1 MASSSARNQS
11 LRLTAMLAGV
21 AMLSACGLGSPEGEG
36 TEGNEGNGGP
46 TQTNITI
53 DLPNYPSTLDPGLQY
68 DGATYPVYR
77 NIYDQLLRRDSDTL
91 EPVPWIAE
99 SWEQESPTTW
109 RFTLRDDVTFS
120 DGSPLTAKDAAF
132 SLNRILD
139 KALNSPQF
147 ANFSAVATATADS
160 DTELVIETEDP
171 SATLLTYL
179 TTLSIVSEE
188 YVDEVGNDGLNEKP
202 MGSGAYVLE
211 SLRSGSEV
219 KLKRNADYWGEAPEI
234 EEAVFRAVPNVST
247 RVADLR
253 SGQADLV
260 MNLAADQAAELEG
273 QDGMQVLAVPTE
285 RVDYL
290 ALNTLADTPTKDL
303 RVRQA
308 IAAAI
313 NYDSLIEN
321 LGGGFADPVG
331 AVLTPLS
338 FGYPDDAANY
348 EYDPERAREL
358 LAEAGVTN
366 PVLEFPAS
374 PAYDPQLLQAIQSDL
389 QAVGFTVNITNTD
402 HATFLQ
408 KVQDPSHNWGS
419 IRFGRWS
426 CSCLDADGVIYP
438 LFRTGTVWSSY
449 SNPEFDAAVDR
460 GRTTTEEAERLEA
473 YDSAFAMLN
482 EDLPG
487 IGLFQEYAIYGATA
501 GLQWQPDAVESVY
514 LDQMSFEGS

>member
-1 MASSSARNQS
+1 MAHLNARDGTF
-11 LRLTAMLAGV
+11 RLTAAIAGVV
-21 AMLSACGLGSPEGEG
+21 AMLSACGLASPEGE
-36 TEGNEGNGGP
+36 ESGP
-46 TQTNITI
+46 TQSSISI

-77 NIYDQLLRRDSDTL
+77 NIYDQLLRRDSETL

-99 SWEQESPTTW
+99 EWEQESPTTW
-109 RFTLRDDVTFS
+109 RFTIRDDVTFS
-120 DGSPLTAKDAAF
+120 DGSPLTAGDAAF

-147 ANFSAVATATADS
+147 ANFSAVAKATAES
-160 DTELVIETEDP
+160 DTELVIETKEP
-171 SATLLTYL
+171 SATLLSYL
-179 TTLSIVSEE
+179 TTLSIVSEK
-188 YVDEVGNDGLNEKP
+188 YVEEVGNDGLNEKP

-211 SLRSGSEV
+211 SARSGSEV
-219 KLKRNADYWGEAPEI
+219 TLKRNENYWGEAPEI

-253 SGQADLV
+253 SGQAHLV
-260 MNLAADQAAELEG
+260 TNLAADQAAELKG
-273 QDGMQVLAVPTE
+273 QADVQVLAVPTE
-285 RVDYL
+285 RVAYL

-303 RVRQA
+303 KVRQA

-313 NYDSLIEN
+313 NYDSLIKN

-331 AVLTPLS
+331 AVLTPLA
-338 FGYPDDAANY
+338 FGYPEDAENY
-348 EYDPERAREL
+348 GYDPERARQL
-358 LAEAGVTN
+358 LAEAGVAN
-366 PVLEFPAS
+366 PVLAFPAS

-389 QAVGFTVNITNTD
+389 QAVGFKVNITNTD
-402 HATFLQ
+402 HATYLQ

-460 GRTTTEEAERLEA
+460 GRTTTDEAERLEA
-473 YDSAFAMLN
+473 YEEAFAILD
-482 EDLPG
+482 EELPG
-487 IGLFQEYAIYGATA
+487 IGLFQEHAIYGATA
-501 GLQWQPDAVESVY
+501 SLQWEPDAVESMY
-514 LDQMSFEGS
+514 LDQMSFGGA